1 MKNQYF
7 GDVND
12 YRKYGL
18 LRVLTGQGG
27 LSVAVCW
34 MLTPDDG
41 RSDGRFVE
49 YLQQPERWRHY
60 DPALFDR
67 LREMIALRGE
77 RDIDLVDLVGEAGIL
92 PAARFFVR
100 TLRDDLQSRSR
111 YFEVFWE
118 VAQGCDLI
126 FFDPDNGLEVK
137 SRPAGRK
144 DSSRYLYWAELE
156 QALASGYS
164 ALVYQHFRRE
174 KRDAFIE
181 RMAQEMRQ
189 RTGAARVYSFRT
201 ARVVFFLLPSE
212 RRAAAFEHAVACL
225 PETWGDQMRVRCFA
239 GD

>member
-18 LRVLTGQGG
+18 LRLLTGQGE
-27 LSVAVCW
+27 LSTAVCW

-41 RSDGRFVE
+41 RADGRFTE
-49 YLQQPERWRHY
+49 YLQQPERWWRY
-60 DPALFDR
+60 DPDLFDK
-67 LREMIALRGE
+67 LKDLVAVQGE
-77 RDIDLVDLVGEAGIL
+77 RDIALAGEAGIL
-92 PAARFFVR
+92 PAARFYFR

-144 DSSRYLYWAELE
+144 GSSKYLYWDELE
-156 QALASGYS
+156 HAFSSGYS
-164 ALVYQHFRRE
+164 VLVYQHFRRE

-181 RMAQEMRQ
+181 RMAQEMMH
-189 RTGAARVYSFRT
+189 RTGAARIYSFRT
-201 ARVVFFLLPSE
+201 ARVVFFLIPSE
-212 RRAAAFEHAVACL
+212 RRAAAFEENALCL
-225 PETWGDQMRVRCFA
+225 SETWGDQIRVRCFE

>member
-18 LRVLTGQGG
+18 LRLLTGQSG
-27 LSVAVCW
+27 LSAAVCW

-41 RSDGRFVE
+41 RSDGRFTE
-49 YLQQPERWRHY
+49 YLQQPERWRAY
-60 DPALFDR
+60 DPALFDT
-67 LREMIALRGE
+67 LREMVAQPGGRDIALA
-77 RDIDLVDLVGEAGIL
+77 GEAGLL
-92 PAARFFVR
+92 PATRFFVR

-126 FFDPDNGLEVK
+126 FFDPDNGLEVR
-137 SRPAGRK
+137 SRPLGRK

-156 QALASGYS
+156 QAFSRGYS
-164 ALVYQHFRRE
+164 VLVYQHFRRE
-174 KRDAFIE
+174 KRDAFVE
-181 RMAQEMRQ
+181 RMAREMWQ

-201 ARVVFFLLPSE
+201 ARVVFFLLPSD
-212 RRAAAFEHAVACL
+212 RQRAAFERVVSRL
-225 PETWGDQMRVRCFA
+225 PETWGDQIRVQRFA

>member
-18 LRVLTGQGG
+18 LRALTGQSG
-27 LSVAVCW
+27 LSTAVCW

-41 RSDGRFVE
+41 RGDGRFTE
-49 YLQQPERWRHY
+49 YLGQPDRWRAY
-60 DPALFDR
+60 DPILFDI
-67 LREMIALRGE
+67 LRDLVAGQGE
-77 RDIDLVDLVGEAGIL
+77 RDIARAGEAGIF
-92 PAARFFVR
+92 PAAARFFVR
-100 TLRDDLQSRSR
+100 TLRDDLQSRAR

-126 FFDPDNGLEVK
+126 FFDPDHGLEVK
-137 SRPAGRK
+137 SRPVGRR
-144 DSSRYLYWAELE
+144 DSSRYLYWTELE
-156 QALASGYS
+156 QAFARGYS
-164 ALVYQHFRRE
+164 ALIYQHFRRE
-174 KRDAFIE
+174 KRDVFIE

-212 RRAAAFEHAVACL
+212 RLTVAFERAVACL
-225 PETWGDQMRVRCFA
+225 PEIWGDQIRVQCFA
-239 GD
+239 GG

>member
-27 LSVAVCW
+27 LSTAVCW

-41 RSDGRFVE
+41 RSDGRFTE
-49 YLQQPERWRHY
+49 YLQQADRWRAY
-60 DPALFDR
+60 DPALFDT
-67 LREMIALRGE
+67 LREMVAQPGE
-77 RDIDLVDLVGEAGIL
+77 RDIALAGEAGII
-92 PAARFFVR
+92 PSARFFVR

-144 DSSRYLYWAELE
+144 GSSRYLYWAELE
-156 QALASGYS
+156 RTFAGGYS
-164 ALVYQHFRRE
+164 VLVYQHFRRE

-181 RMAQEMRQ
+181 RMAHEMQQ
-189 RTGAARVYSFRT
+189 RTGARRVYSFRT
-201 ARVVFFLLPSE
+201 ARVVFFLMPSHRQAE
-212 RRAAAFEHAVACL
+212 AFEHAIACL
-225 PETWGDQMRVRCFA
+225 PETWGDQIRVRRFE

>member
-18 LRVLTGQGG
+18 LRLLAGQGD
-27 LSVAVCW
+27 LSTAVCW

-41 RSDGRFVE
+41 RSDGRFTE
-49 YLQQPERWRHY
+49 YLRQPERWRAY
-60 DPALFDR
+60 DPALFDTLGEIVAR
-67 LREMIALRGE
+67 PGE
-77 RDIDLVDLVGEAGIL
+77 RDIALVGEAGIL

-126 FFDPDNGLEVK
+126 FFDPDNGLEVP
-137 SRPAGRK
+137 SRPLGRR
-144 DSSRYLYWAELE
+144 DSRRYLYWAELE
-156 QALASGYS
+156 QACARGYS
-164 ALVYQHFRRE
+164 VLVYQHFRRE

-181 RMAQEMRQ
+181 RIAQEMRQ

-201 ARVVFFLLPSE
+201 ARVVFFLLPAG
-212 RRAAAFEHAVACL
+212 RQAAAFEPAVACL
-225 PETWGDQMRVRCFA
+225 PETWGDQIRVQRFA

>member
-18 LRVLTGQGG
+18 LRALTDRGG
-27 LSVAVCW
+27 LSTAVCW

-41 RSDGRFVE
+41 RSDGRFTE
-49 YLQQPERWRHY
+49 YLEQPERWRAY
-60 DPALFDR
+60 DPALFDI
-67 LREMIALRGE
+67 LRELVVGQGE
-77 RDIDLVDLVGEAGIL
+77 RNIDMAGEAGLL

-126 FFDPDNGLEVK
+126 FFDPDNGLEVR

-144 DSSRYLYWAELE
+144 GSSRYLYWAELE
-156 QALASGYS
+156 QAFSGGYS
-164 ALVYQHFRRE
+164 VLVYQHFRRE
-174 KRDAFIE
+174 KRDAFVE
-181 RMAQEMRQ
+181 RMAREMRH

-201 ARVVFFLLPSE
+201 ARVVFFLAPAE
-212 RRAAAFEHAVACL
+212 RHAAAFEPAIACL
-225 PETWGDQMRVRCFA
+225 PGTWGDQIRVRRFA

>member
-18 LRVLTGQGG
+18 LRLLTGQGG
-27 LSVAVCW
+27 LSAAICW

-41 RSDGRFVE
+41 RSDGRFTE
-49 YLQQPERWRHY
+49 YLQQPERWRPY
-60 DPALFDR
+60 DPALFDT
-67 LREMIALRGE
+67 LREMVARREE
-77 RDIDLVDLVGEAGIL
+77 RDMDLVDLAGEAGIL

-111 YFEVFWE
+111 YFEVFWS

-144 DSSRYLYWAELE
+144 GSSRYLYWTELE
-156 QALASGYS
+156 QAFSRGYS
-164 ALVYQHFRRE
+164 VLVYQHFRRE

-181 RMAQEMRQ
+181 RIAQEMRQ
-189 RTGAARVYSFRT
+189 RTGAACVYSFRT
-201 ARVVFFLLPSE
+201 ARVVFFLLPSD
-212 RRAAAFEHAVACL
+212 RQATAFEHAVACL
-225 PETWGDQMRVRCFA
+225 PETWGDQIRVQRFA
-239 GD
+239 DD